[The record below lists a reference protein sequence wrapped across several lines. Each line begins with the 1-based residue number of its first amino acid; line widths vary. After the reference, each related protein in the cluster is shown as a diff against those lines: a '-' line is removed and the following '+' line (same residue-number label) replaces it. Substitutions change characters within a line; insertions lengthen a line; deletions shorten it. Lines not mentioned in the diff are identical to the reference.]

1 VTPDWPR
8 FVGVFVGLLVVV
20 VAAVAA
26 VSPSDPATWL
36 RGLAPGVVAALVVAY
51 LVAVGGD

>member
-8 FVGVFVGLLVVV
+8 FFGVFAGLFVVV
-20 VAAVAA
+20 VAAVAV
-26 VSPSDPATWL
+26 VSPPDPYTWL
-36 RGLAPGVVAALVVAY
+36 RGLLPGVVAALVVAY